1 MNDPYD
7 LERFVRA
14 QNEGGAFSEAWRE
27 LQRGRKTSHWM
38 WFVFPQIARLGRSA
52 MSTKFAISSI
62 GEAQAYLRHPLLGI
76 RLIECANVL
85 AATEH
90 RTAEQI
96 FGGIDARKLHSS
108 IRCSQ
113 WQRPRNSCSPAF
125 STDFSVVNMTRRRP
139 TACSDVRRQLRRY
152 PGVA

>member
-14 QNEGGAFSEAWRE
+14 QNEGGAFDEAWRE

-38 WFVFPQIARLGRSA
+38 WFVFPQIAGLGRSA

-62 GEAQAYLRHPLLGI
+62 GEAQAYLRHPVLGL
-76 RLIECANVL
+76 RLIECAALL
-85 AATEH
+85 AETQD

-96 FGGIDARKLHSS
+96 FGGIDAQKAHSS
-108 IRCSQ
+108 ITLFAVAAPEEPLFARVLDRFFGGQHDS
-113 WQRPRNSCSPAF
+113 AT
-125 STDFSVVNMTRRRP
+125 TDR
-139 TACSDVRRQLRRY
+139 L
-152 PGVA
+152 